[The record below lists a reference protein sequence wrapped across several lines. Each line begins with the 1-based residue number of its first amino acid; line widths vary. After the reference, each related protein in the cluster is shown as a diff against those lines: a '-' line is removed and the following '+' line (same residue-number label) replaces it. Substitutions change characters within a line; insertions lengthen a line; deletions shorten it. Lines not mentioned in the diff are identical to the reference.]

1 MVPAAE
7 LTDRLLLEEQ
17 LVLADALQDG
27 GDPRGHLLALHLA
40 IERAPDDQTLV
51 AAAKD
56 HVAEHAED
64 LIGPLAPYHGDPGL
78 TLEWHRGYVKGA
90 SLDTKDTPACLDALL
105 QIPMVHTLTDL
116 RLGRAA
122 GCLPVLAAHRPHLRH
137 LEYGIDALGRPVL
150 DAPDLTGLWQ
160 ALPTLQSFVGG
171 AQRLGR
177 LEVPALR
184 SLDLRSPPADLVS
197 LLDAR
202 WPTLVSLRLQGAI
215 AGPYARGYDVRSLLD
230 ALDQVPSIRE
240 LAITFRVREPDPP
253 TFSMFMCVGHL
264 IGSRLR
270 RLRRLELRGAVGW
283 DAHAAIDRFPSEF
296 AHLDEFLIV
305 DRSAPANRQTP
316 AESSADACRI
326 HPSAG
331 NARCSPT

>member
-1 MVPAAE
+1 MQAAE
-7 LTDRLLLEEQ
+7 LNDRLLLEEQ

-64 LIGPLAPYHGDPGL
+64 LIGPLAPHHRDPGL

-90 SLDTKDTPACLDALL
+90 SLDTEDTPACLDALL

-116 RLGRAA
+116 RVGRAA
-122 GCLPVLAAHRPHLRH
+122 GCLPVFAAHRPHLRH

-150 DAPDLTGLWQ
+150 DAPLASL
-160 ALPTLQSFVGG
+160 AH
-171 AQRLGR
+171 
-177 LEVPALR
+177 PAVLR
-184 SLDLRSPPADLVS
+184 GWCPA
-197 LLDAR
+197 AR
-202 WPTLVSLRLQGAI
+202 P
-215 AGPYARGYDVRSLLD
+215 ARGSRA
-230 ALDQVPSIRE
+230 ALARPS
-240 LAITFRVREPDPP
+240 EPR
-253 TFSMFMCVGHL
+253 L
-264 IGSRLR
+264 LR